1 MPINSN
7 EKDLNNFYIS
17 LLTKYKNNKKAL
29 ILFKNTY
36 TYGIKTKMSFKEIKK
51 RLLKNVEFIKIAS
64 KKLFTIPENNE
75 QSNNNINQ
83 VKSNNHL
90 LKPKILK
97 NISINTKTL
106 HKTSKG
112 ISVSNYIKSFFILP
126 INNKTASRHRQ
137 SRQLRTRTSKSKS
150 MPKNTKNLFN
160 KLNQLEQNRN
170 RQRTSKS
177 KSMPKNTQNLFNKLK
192 QLEKM
197 KH

>member
-17 LLTKYKNNKKAL
+17 LLRKYKNNKKAL

-36 TYGIKTKMSFKEIKK
+36 TYGIKSKMSFKEIKK
-51 RLLKNVEFIKIAS
+51 RLLKNVEFIKNAS
-64 KKLFTIPENNE
+64 KKLFTIFENNKE
-75 QSNNNINQ
+75 SNNNINQ

-90 LKPKILK
+90 LKSKILK
-97 NISINTKTL
+97 NISVNTKTFN
-106 HKTSKG
+106 KTTNG

-137 SRQLRTRTSKSKS
+137 SRQLRTRTSKSKP
-150 MPKNTKNLFN
+150 MH
-160 KLNQLEQNRN
+160 
-170 RQRTSKS
+170 
-177 KSMPKNTQNLFNKLK
+177 KNTQRLFNKLK

-197 KH
+197 K